1 MPLIYKTAIDEIS
14 RACSE
19 EKLSASVNYTALNAS
34 QSLKRKGP
42 KRTWGKG
49 LSTKLPEE
57 KCRNS
62 GIRHA
67 ERWIMA

>member
-1 MPLIYKTAIDEIS
+1 MPLIYKTVIDEIS
-14 RACSE
+14 WACCE
-19 EKLSASVNYTALNAS
+19 EKLSASVNYTALNGS
-34 QSLKRKGP
+34 QSLKLKSP

-49 LSTKLPEE
+49 LSTELPEE

-62 GIRHA
+62 SIRHA